1 MDDDDPDGGAG
12 KTKSDEPCISKSAD
26 DDDDDDGTTCPIC
39 FDPWTSSGEHRV
51 MFPDWRNFWALYDF
65 KGPIP
70 PSKKQTINVSKT
82 ESFQHF
88 GRTRTNVKLLTTVK
102 H

>member
-1 MDDDDPDGGAG
+1 LAAIEASTLSGVFVNVNKLHIMTFFKEDDDDPDGGAG

-65 KGPIP
+65 KGSYTPHQ
-70 PSKKQTINVSKT
+70 KNKQ
-82 ESFQHF
+82 
-88 GRTRTNVKLLTTVK
+88 
-102 H
+102 